1 MMVKISSTEEI
12 NELGRTM
19 WCKSTHD
26 KKKRT
31 NCWHIQN
38 NFKTNMTEKEV
49 RHRWIC
55 PLWFYLYETL
65 RNVN

>member
-26 KKKRT
+26 KKKEQIADT
-31 NCWHIQN
+31 YKTEFQN
-38 NFKTNMTEKEV
+38 
-49 RHRWIC
+49 
-55 PLWFYLYETL
+55 
-65 RNVN
+65 